1 MRLSPWLERLL
12 IVVGCG
18 CLVAVGLRLVGA
30 ASFQRT
36 AAQTFERELA
46 ATQSVTRELVA
57 PAPPDLSGME
67 SVPDMP
73 VVRGLIGRLEI
84 PRLDVSVIVMEGDD
98 NRTLARA
105 VGHLPDTALPWELGN
120 AVLAGRRDTFFRPLK
135 NVREGD
141 EIRMTTTRGTFDY
154 RVFRTEIVEP
164 ADLSVLAPTPVRSL
178 TLVTCYPFAYVGS
191 APQRFIIHA
200 R

>member
-1 MRLSPWLERLL
+1 MRLLPLLERLL
-12 IVVGCG
+12 IVIGCG
-18 CLVAVGLRLVGA
+18 CLVAVGMRVVGA

-36 AAQTFERELA
+36 AAQSFERELA
-46 ATQSVTRELVA
+46 AAQNITAELVA
-57 PAPPDLSGME
+57 PAPAELSATE

-73 VVRGLIGRLEI
+73 MVRGLIGRLEI

-98 NRTLARA
+98 KTTLARA
-105 VGHLPDTALPWELGN
+105 VGHLPDTAVPWELGN
-120 AVLAGRRDTFFRPLK
+120 AVLAGHRDTFFRPLQ

-154 RVFRTEIVEP
+154 RVFRTQIVEP
-164 ADLSVLAPTPVRSL
+164 DDLSVLAPTPVRSL
-178 TLVTCYPFAYVGS
+178 TLVTCYPFAFVGS